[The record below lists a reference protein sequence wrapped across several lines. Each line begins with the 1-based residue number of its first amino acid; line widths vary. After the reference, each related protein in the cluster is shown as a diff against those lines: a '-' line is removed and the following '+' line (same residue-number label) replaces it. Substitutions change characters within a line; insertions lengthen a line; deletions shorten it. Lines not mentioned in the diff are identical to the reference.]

1 MATQAPPAPAAP
13 APAAAPAPS
22 APTPIAEP
30 TGSGAG
36 DPLESLRNETIAW
49 GHKPNQ
55 DTPTDPAPGS
65 TPEAP
70 DAGSTPPT
78 DGQPAPTDAPTS
90 SAAEAWNKRY
100 GGDPEKAAQEAFAL
114 EGRIATM
121 AQELKALK
129 AGQTPAGE
137 PAVPTTA
144 AQPAVQPA
152 PTQPPPTAPAQPAPP
167 AETPADLFTQALQH
181 ASANDAECRAWIS
194 DHNKNLAQLE
204 AIDKEIPVLQK
215 QILEAQVLIAHPTI
229 DEMLKDEQRQILQRA
244 ELTLAAR
251 EARQSKLQFD
261 NQVLDGKFGK
271 RVDDYVGQLHQ
282 SSQVK
287 AREAAADKDADA
299 AATEFVG
306 HWPNEFERAFVAL
319 GLDPE
324 VRADVHEAV
333 KVAALARPG
342 RIDLKDLPSFM
353 NEALKAESV
362 KLDKYHRIEARRYAL
377 RKNADTSPAAPT
389 GPAATATAV
398 PAPVT
403 TEDQLD
409 ALRMETRAAMRSKRG
424 A

>member
-13 APAAAPAPS
+13 APAAPAPS

-36 DPLESLRNETIAW
+36 DPLESLRNEMIAL
-49 GHKPNQ
+49 GHQGNQ
-55 DTPTDPAPGS
+55 DVPTDPAPGS

-144 AQPAVQPA
+144 TQPAVQPA
-152 PTQPPPTAPAQPAPP
+152 PAQPPPTTPAQPVKP
-167 AETPADLFTQALQH
+167 AETAADVFTQALQH
-181 ASANDAECRAWIS
+181 ASTNDAECRALIAE
-194 DHNKNLAQLE
+194 HGRNVETLT
-204 AIDKEIPVLQK
+204 AINAEIPTLQK
-215 QILEAQVLIAHPTI
+215 QIDTANLLIAHPNV
-229 DEMLKDEQRQILQRA
+229 DELVKDEQRQILARA
-244 ELTLAAR
+244 ENTLAAR
-251 EARQSKLQFD
+251 EARAAALDLRNTKLD
-261 NQVLDGKFGK
+261 MEFGK
-271 RVDDYVGQLHQ
+271 RVDGFAGQLQ
-282 SSQVK
+282 QRDAIKV
-287 AREAAADKDADA
+287 REAEADKDADA
-299 AATEFVG
+299 KATEFVG
-306 HWPNEFERAFVAL
+306 HWPTEFDKEFVAL

-324 VRADVHEAV
+324 IRADVHEAV

-342 RIDLKDLPSFM
+342 RIDLKDLPAFM
-353 NEALKAESV
+353 KEAVKAESV
-362 KLDKYHRIEARRYAL
+362 KLDRYHRIEARRYAL

-389 GPAATATAV
+389 GPAATATTV

-409 ALRMETRAAMRSKRG
+409 ALRMDTRSFIRSKRG